1 MLISKFQFLIIVIY
15 RSWDIS
21 VDGLCTDPVDTVFL
35 SDFPVFSCALYG
47 TKDCH
52 QIACG
57 GGNGETSF
65 VGTPIHLFSET

>member
-1 MLISKFQFLIIVIY
+1 M
-15 RSWDIS
+15 
-21 VDGLCTDPVDTVFL
+21 DGLCTDPVDTVFL